1 MRKKL
6 PDHLHVR
13 VKKAPLRA
21 LYGNTRIPLEICR
34 SNAGYYIGRMDTE
47 DGTPYARDS
56 EEYFR
61 TFEAAEA
68 AINEGL
74 FTLRR
79 HP

>member
-1 MRKKL
+1 MGKH

-13 VKKAPLRA
+13 LVKPRLKA
-21 LYGNTRIPLEICR
+21 LYANTRIPLEVCR
-34 SNAGYYIGRMDTE
+34 SAAGYYIGRMDPE

-61 TFEAAEA
+61 TREAADA
-68 AINEGL
+68 ALAEGL
-74 FTLRR
+74 FTLRT